1 MEIVQI
7 YPRGSLEYAD
17 QFILSILF
25 DKEELL
31 SMGMQEGQAELS
43 DLYIEE
49 DEFNKLYKLW
59 KDPDYL
65 DDFEDDFE
73 DDFID
78 EDEEDD
84 DDFYEDE
91 TEV

>member
-7 YPRGSLEYAD
+7 YPRGNIEYAD
-17 QFILSILF
+17 QFVLSVLF

-49 DEFNKLYKLW
+49 DEFNKLYKL
-59 KDPDYL
+59 
-65 DDFEDDFE
+65 
-73 DDFID
+73 
-78 EDEEDD
+78 
-84 DDFYEDE
+84 
-91 TEV
+91 